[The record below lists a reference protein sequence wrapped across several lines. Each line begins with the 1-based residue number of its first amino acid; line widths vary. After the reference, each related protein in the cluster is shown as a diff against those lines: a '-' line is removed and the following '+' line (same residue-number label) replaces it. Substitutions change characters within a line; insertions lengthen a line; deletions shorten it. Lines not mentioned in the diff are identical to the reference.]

1 MCFFW
6 ILKDVSEYC
15 FEIILSFYRF
25 ALKSSLKK
33 MPAAVIFSVKIHGI
47 AGSEFLNKLTQVG
60 ICLSYKKM
68 DMIIHKT
75 VSIQFN
81 ICLFRVLLNA
91 VNDEKTVSI
100 IKEDALPV
108 ITAQNNMIN
117 LGFTFFSGFSTHLF
131 FILYIIWY

>member
-1 MCFFW
+1 MVLTVRFYTKKYDFLIKKKHKIEVCPCFF
-6 ILKDVSEYC
+6 
-15 FEIILSFYRF
+15 
-25 ALKSSLKK
+25 
-33 MPAAVIFSVKIHGI
+33 
-47 AGSEFLNKLTQVG
+47 
-60 ICLSYKKM
+60 
-68 DMIIHKT
+68 
-75 VSIQFN
+75 QFN

-131 FILYIIWY
+131 LYPIYNMVLTVRFYTKKYDFFIKKTQNRGLSLFFPKPR